1 MGWWGNTIL
10 FMRSTSLKKGTFSG
24 SVSRMCFPWVST
36 LPRRIASSLS
46 LDASRSKCHARSFFP
61 QRGSRRSTSEV
72 PCAALL
78 KAQSKERESLKLFK
92 CHRRRRCRRF
102 ARRAFKSPRHDVILW
117 QPSMPF
123 LTDLVATWPVLHLHL
138 LALGCHSIHPRKHSP
153 NN

>member
-1 MGWWGNTIL
+1 MGWWSNTIL

-36 LPRRIASSLS
+36 LPRRIAFSLS
-46 LDASRSKCHARSFFP
+46 FQMSCSIIFSPKGVPEVHEWSPL
-61 QRGSRRSTSEV
+61 RGF
-72 PCAALL
+72 
-78 KAQSKERESLKLFK
+78 AQGTIERERESLKLFK

-102 ARRAFKSPRHDVILW
+102 ARRAFKSSRHDVILR